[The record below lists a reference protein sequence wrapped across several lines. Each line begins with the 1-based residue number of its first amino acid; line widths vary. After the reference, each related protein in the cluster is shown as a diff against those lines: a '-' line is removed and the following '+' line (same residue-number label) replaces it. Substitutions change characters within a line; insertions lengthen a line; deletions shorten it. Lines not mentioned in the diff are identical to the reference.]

1 MEEKARRRTADRY
14 RRLKVALA
22 TCVRGE
28 KAA

>member
-14 RRLKVALA
+14 CRLKVARA

-28 KAA
+28 QAA